1 MEGDCQ
7 MLFLKSLYSW
17 TYFNHFA
24 ATCLLQKSVILHGS
38 HIDIDCLNTLIH
50 ASPYRYMYAILFC
63 GRPDNYPAYP
73 IIYYFVLKH
82 MSPMI
87 IVCFVRLLFDS
98 LCGYYWCLQETRQ
111 TLCTC
116 LQVRFE
122 RSWQLNYV
130 YLQLVACYDFFFDFI
145 ILRQG

>member
-7 MLFLKSLYSW
+7 MLSTHLFTDEPIS
-17 TYFNHFA
+17 TI
-24 ATCLLQKSVILHGS
+24 LLPHVCYKKSVILHGS

-73 IIYYFVLKH
+73 IIYYFVIKH

-87 IVCFVRLLFDS
+87 IVCLVRLLFDS
-98 LCGYYWCLQETRQ
+98 LCGYYWRLQETSQ

-122 RSWQLNYV
+122 RS
-130 YLQLVACYDFFFDFI
+130 
-145 ILRQG
+145 